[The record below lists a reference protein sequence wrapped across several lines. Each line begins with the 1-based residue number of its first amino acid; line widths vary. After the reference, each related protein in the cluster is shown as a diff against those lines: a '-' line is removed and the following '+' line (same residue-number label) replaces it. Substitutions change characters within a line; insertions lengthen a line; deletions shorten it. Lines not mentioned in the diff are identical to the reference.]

1 VLEVV
6 IVRVLK
12 KELWPHSIKIK
23 ELTDDDVYDIE
34 NWLGEKLGIFK
45 GRWNVVYE
53 YNHTDFYFKEQGD
66 AVIFALKWA

>member
-1 VLEVV
+1 M
-6 IVRVLK
+6 RVLK
-12 KELWPHSIKIK
+12 KEVWPHSIKIK

-34 NWLGEKLGIFK
+34 NWLGEKLGTFK